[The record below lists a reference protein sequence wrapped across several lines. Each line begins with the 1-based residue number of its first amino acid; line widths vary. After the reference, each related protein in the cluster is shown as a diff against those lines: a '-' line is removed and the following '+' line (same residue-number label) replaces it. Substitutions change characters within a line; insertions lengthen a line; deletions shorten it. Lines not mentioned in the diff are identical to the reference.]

1 MSSSNPARP
10 RPSAFAHAPRRDK
23 PVAVTGGTTGTSTVA
38 ATGRRGRQASRCTVP
53 RPAVAATAVAI
64 ATLAAAVRGA
74 EPPLRAGAA
83 AVDIT
88 PREFPLNLP
97 GGFSANPAET
107 VHDPLHARA
116 LAFADGAVTVAV
128 VVVDNLGVGRET
140 GDEAR
145 ALAQRRCGLA
155 PTNVMIAA
163 THTHSA
169 PPSGGTG
176 GAAGAYRTN
185 LVEGIAGAIERAC
198 AALRPAQVGFAV
210 GALPDEVFNRRWFL
224 KPGKMP
230 PNPFGGLDQVKMN
243 PGTGADVLDR
253 PAGPTDP
260 DITVIDVRAAEGKKP
275 LALLASYSLHYVGG
289 VPRGQVS
296 ADYYGEVCRLLPSR
310 VGADGGFVGIMAN
323 GTSGD
328 INNIPFLVGRPRR
341 EPYEQIGH
349 VAGRVA
355 DTVTAAR
362 KGIDSY
368 HGKVRVGSVWRELTL
383 QPRRPT
389 AEQVA
394 WAKRVAAIKDPAELA
409 REPNHADSYAR
420 RVLALAKGGDAV
432 TVALQ
437 VLRVGDLA
445 VCSIPFETFAEIG
458 LDLKRRSPFP
468 RTVVLG
474 IANGSHGY
482 LPTPEQHKLGG
493 YETWLGTSRVQED
506 ASVLITD
513 QLLAMLDE
521 LRKGD
526 GE

>member
-1 MSSSNPARP
+1 MA
-10 RPSAFAHAPRRDK
+10 A
-23 PVAVTGGTTGTSTVA
+23 VA
-38 ATGRRGRQASRCTVP
+38 ATGRRGRQASRCTLS
-53 RPAVAATAVAI
+53 RPAVM
-64 ATLAAAVRGA
+64 AAAVAVAALGGAARGA
-74 EPPLRAGAA
+74 EAPLRAGAA

-116 LAFADGAVTVAV
+116 LVFADGAVTVAV

-145 ALAQRRCGLA
+145 ALAQQRCGIA

-169 PPSGGTG
+169 PPSGSRES
-176 GAAGAYRTN
+176 AGPSATYRTN
-185 LVEGIAGAIERAC
+185 LVEGIAGAIGRAC
-198 AALRPAQVGFAV
+198 TALRPAQVGLAV

-230 PNPFGGLDQVKMN
+230 PNPFGGVDQVKMN

-260 DITVIDVRAAEGKKP
+260 DITVIDVRAVEGREP

-310 VGADGGFVGIMAN
+310 VGAGEGFVGIMAN

-341 EPYEQIGH
+341 EPYEQIRL

-362 KGIDSY
+362 KEIGAY
-368 HGKVRVGSVWRELTL
+368 HAKARVAAVWRELTL

-409 REPNHADSYAR
+409 REPIHADSYAR
-420 RVLALAKGGDAV
+420 RVLALDKGGDAV

-437 VLRVGDLA
+437 VLRIGDLA

-513 QLLAMLDE
+513 QLLGMLNE
-521 LRKGD
+521 LRKDD
-526 GE
+526 GP

>member
-1 MSSSNPARP
+1 VREV
-10 RPSAFAHAPRRDK
+10 SAA
-23 PVAVTGGTTGTSTVA
+23 A
-38 ATGRRGRQASRCTVP
+38 ATGRRGRQAPRCALP
-53 RPAVAATAVAI
+53 RPAVAAAVAAI
-64 ATLAAAVRGA
+64 LALASFAHGAAA
-74 EPPLRAGAA
+74 PLRAGAA

-128 VVVDNLGVGRET
+128 VIVDNLGIGRET

-145 ALAQRRCGLA
+145 ALARQRCGIV

-176 GAAGAYRTN
+176 GPAGAYRTN

-198 AALRPAQVGFAV
+198 AALRPAQVGV
-210 GALPDEVFNRRWFL
+210 GVRTLPDEVSNRRWFL
-224 KPGKMP
+224 KPGKMT
-230 PNPFGGLDQVKMN
+230 PNPFGGTDRVKTN
-243 PGTGADVLDR
+243 PGTAADVIDR

-260 DITVIDVRAAEGKKP
+260 DITVIDVRAAEGRKP

-310 VGADGGFVGIMAN
+310 VGSGEGFVGIMAN

-328 INNIPFLVGRPRR
+328 INNIPFLVGRPPR
-341 EPYEQIGH
+341 EPYEQIRL

-355 DTVTAAR
+355 DTVWAAR
-362 KGIDSY
+362 KDITN
-368 HGKVRVGSVWRELTL
+368 HVATAVVGAAWRELAL

-394 WAKRVAAIKDPAELA
+394 WAKKVAAIKDPAELE
-409 REPNHADSYAR
+409 RLPRHADSYAR
-420 RVLALAKGGDAV
+420 RVLSLEKGGGTV

-437 VLRVGDLA
+437 VVRVGDLA
-445 VCSIPFETFAEIG
+445 VCSIPFETFAETG

-513 QLLAMLDE
+513 QLLEMLNE
-521 LRKGD
+521 LRKGE
-526 GE
+526 GT

>member
-1 MSSSNPARP
+1 MRGEGWLSPAR
-10 RPSAFAHAPRRDK
+10 
-23 PVAVTGGTTGTSTVA
+23 
-38 ATGRRGRQASRCTVP
+38 P

-64 ATLAAAVRGA
+64 AALIAAAQGA
-74 EPPLRAGAA
+74 ESPLRAGAA

-140 GDEAR
+140 ADEAR
-145 ALAQRRCGLA
+145 ELARQRCGIV

-169 PPSGGTG
+169 PPSGSRDASGPSAT
-176 GAAGAYRTN
+176 YRTN
-185 LVEGIAGAIERAC
+185 LIEGIASAIERAC
-198 AALRPAQVGFAV
+198 AALRPAQVGFGV
-210 GALPDEVFNRRWFL
+210 RSLPDEVFNRRWFL

-230 PNPFGGLDQVKMN
+230 PNPFGGMDQVKMN

-260 DITVIDVRAAEGKKP
+260 DITVIDVRAAEGRKP
-275 LALLASYSLHYVGG
+275 LAILASYSLHYVGG

-310 VGADGGFVGIMAN
+310 VGAGEGFVGIMAN

-341 EPYEQIGH
+341 EPYEQIGL

-355 DTVTAAR
+355 DTVLVAR
-362 KGIDSY
+362 KEIGT
-368 HGKVRVGSVWRELTL
+368 HHAVARLGAVWRELTL
-383 QPRRPT
+383 KPRRPT

-394 WAKRVAAIKDPAELA
+394 WAKKVAAIKDPAELE
-409 REPNHADSYAR
+409 RLPRHADSYSQ
-420 RVLALAKGGDAV
+420 RVLSLEKGGESV

-445 VCSIPFETFAEIG
+445 ICSIPFETFAEIG
-458 LDLKRRSPFP
+458 LDLKKRSPFP

-513 QLLAMLDE
+513 QLLAMLNE
-521 LRKGD
+521 LRRGD
-526 GE
+526 GP